1 MKKIF
6 MFLVMLIAVFQVV
19 YATDYIDTSVI
30 EDESTISEETD
41 SLEYSNDYME
51 DYSDSYTEDYSEI
64 YSKIK
69 YKYLKGVVE
78 EAGEIYTEEN
88 DYYTLSYQDVKVSI
102 KDEGYNTVKE
112 IRHSLSYYTG
122 LEEMSKPLKKGDKVI
137 VYATILEGKIIDTA
151 ISEKDNSVWIV
162 AVLGLY
168 SLAIIV
174 IGGKKGVKALISLIL
189 TVLAIFYG
197 VLPRLIRGESPL
209 LVTTIVSIV
218 ITFVALFII
227 SGINKKAFVAIA
239 GTSGGIIISAVFA
252 IIFGSIMNLSGISEE
267 AGSLSQQMIYN
278 NDVGVSVSYDF
289 KGLLYAGIIIGALGA
304 CMDVS
309 MSIASALNE
318 LKEENPD
325 ISVKKMMKAGM
336 NIGKDMMGTMTNT
349 LILAYMGGSIVLVM
363 LLIVTGDNFRH
374 IINSE
379 MLLEEILR
387 AIAGSFGL
395 VTTIPF
401 TTLVASLMMGK
412 R

>member
-6 MFLVMLIAVFQVV
+6 FIFIMIVNVFSVV
-19 YATDYIDTSVI
+19 HATDNINDSLNQITDVYL
-30 EDESTISEETD
+30 DESGENY
-41 SLEYSNDYME
+41 EYSDDE
-51 DYSDSYTEDYSEI
+51 YSDFDYTEVYENI
-64 YSKIK
+64 E

-78 EAGEIYTEEN
+78 EAGEIYTEN
-88 DYYTLSYQDVKVSI
+88 TDYYTFSYQDVKVSI
-102 KDEGYNTVKE
+102 NDGGYNTIKT

-122 LEEMSKPLKKGDKVI
+122 LEDMSKPLKEGDRVI
-137 VYATILEGKIIDTA
+137 VYATILDDKIIETA
-151 ISEKDNSVWIV
+151 ISEKDNSFWLITIL
-162 AVLGLY
+162 VLY
-168 SLAIIV
+168 ALAIII

-189 TVLAIFYG
+189 TILAVFYCI
-197 VLPRLIRGESPL
+197 LPRLIKGENPL
-209 LVTTIVSIV
+209 IITTIVSVI

-227 SGINKKAFVAIA
+227 AGINKKAIVAIA
-239 GTSGGIIISAVFA
+239 GTTGGIIISAVFA
-252 IIFGSIMNLSGISEE
+252 IIFGSIMGLSGINEE
-267 AGSLSQQMIYN
+267 AGTLSQQ
-278 NDVGVSVSYDF
+278 VSYSDGTSEVVTYDF

-309 MSIASALNE
+309 MSIASALHE
-318 LKEENPD
+318 LKEESSD

-349 LILAYMGGSIVLVM
+349 LILAYMGGSMVLVM
-363 LLIVTGDNFRH
+363 LLMVTGDNFRH

-401 TTLVASLMMGK
+401 TTMVASLMMGK

>member
-1 MKKIF
+1 MKKLFFIF
-6 MFLVMLIAVFQVV
+6 IMIVNVFSVV
-19 YATDYIDTSVI
+19 YATDNINDSLNQITDVYL
-30 EDESTISEETD
+30 DESGENY
-41 SLEYSNDYME
+41 EYSDDE
-51 DYSDSYTEDYSEI
+51 YSDFDYTEVYENI
-64 YSKIK
+64 E

-78 EAGEIYTEEN
+78 EAGEIYTEN
-88 DYYTLSYQDVKVSI
+88 TDYYTFSYQDVKVSI
-102 KDEGYNTVKE
+102 NDGGYNTIKT

-122 LEEMSKPLKKGDKVI
+122 LEDMSKPLKEGDRVI
-137 VYATILEGKIIDTA
+137 VYATILDDKIIETA
-151 ISEKDNSVWIV
+151 ISEKDNSFWLITIL
-162 AVLGLY
+162 VLY
-168 SLAIIV
+168 ALAIVI

-189 TVLAIFYG
+189 TILAVFYCI
-197 VLPRLIRGESPL
+197 LPRLIKGENPL
-209 LVTTIVSIV
+209 IVTTIVSVI

-227 SGINKKAFVAIA
+227 AGINKKAIVAIA
-239 GTSGGIIISAVFA
+239 GTTGGIIISAVFA
-252 IIFGSIMNLSGISEE
+252 IIFGSIMGLSGINEE
-267 AGSLSQQMIYN
+267 AGTLSQQ
-278 NDVGVSVSYDF
+278 VSYSDGTSEVVTYDF

-309 MSIASALNE
+309 MSIASALHE
-318 LKEENPD
+318 LKEESSD

-349 LILAYMGGSIVLVM
+349 LILAYMGGSMVLVM
-363 LLIVTGDNFRH
+363 LLMVTGDNFRH

-401 TTLVASLMMGK
+401 TTMVASLMMGK